1 MTNSGFSSYHPAVN
15 FLFFAA
21 VLLFSMFFLHPVF
34 FGISFVC
41 SLAYAVRL
49 NGVRAVKFSLLGLLP
64 MMLLVALI
72 NPAFNHDGVTV
83 LVYVNDNPIT
93 LEAVCYGLAA
103 AVMFASVLL
112 WFSCYNAV
120 MTSDKFLSLFG
131 RVIPALSMLLSMCLR
146 FVPRFKAQARVIA
159 QAQRCVGRD
168 PGAGS
173 LLRRAKNGMQILSI
187 LTTWALENAVDT
199 ADSMKAR
206 GYGLKGRTSFS
217 LYRFDRRD
225 TAAFL
230 GLLSLLVLVFAGA
243 ALGENSMQYFPR
255 LVQKEVTG
263 LSAVIYAGYA
273 LLCLTPLILDGKE
286 ALKWRRLL
294 SKT

>member
-1 MTNSGFSSYHPAVN
+1 MYKLLIVDDEKISREGDVYKRQMRICAEEKIRFIRLQFTDITGSLKNIAITTSQLEKALDNKCMFDGSSIEGFVRIEESDMYLVPD
-15 FLFFAA
+15 LD
-21 VLLFSMFFLHPVF
+21 
-34 FGISFVC
+34 SFVIFPWID
-41 SLAYAVRL
+41 APGRTARL
-49 NGVRAVKFSLLGLLP
+49 
-64 MMLLVALI
+64 I
-72 NPAFNHDGVTV
+72 CD
-83 LVYVNDNPIT
+83 VY
-93 LEAVCYGLAA
+93 
-103 AVMFASVLL
+103 
-112 WFSCYNAV
+112 
-120 MTSDKFLSLFG
+120 LSLIHIFQ
-131 RVIPALSMLLSMCLR
+131 
-146 FVPRFKAQARVIA
+146 AQARVIA

-168 PGAGS
+168 PKEGN

-230 GLLSLLVLVFAGA
+230 GLLVLLVLVFAGA

-263 LSAVIYAGYA
+263 LSAAVYAGYA
-273 LLCLTPLILDGKE
+273 LLCLTPLILDAKE
-286 ALKWRRLL
+286 AATWRRLL
-294 SKT
+294 SKI